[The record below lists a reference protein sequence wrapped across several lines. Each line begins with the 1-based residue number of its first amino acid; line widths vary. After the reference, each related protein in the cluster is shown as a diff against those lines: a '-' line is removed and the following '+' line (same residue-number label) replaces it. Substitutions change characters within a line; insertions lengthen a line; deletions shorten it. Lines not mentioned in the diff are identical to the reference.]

1 MKTIRICKSPHGNI
15 AIFAMN
21 IPNELKMFFG
31 MLDIWGYI
39 PNGRTGCEPYVT
51 YEVDKSLK
59 GYFKSQAFTAL
70 LGRFRINQE
79 QVKIELN

>member
-1 MKTIRICKSPHGNI
+1 
-15 AIFAMN
+15 
-21 IPNELKMFFG
+21 
-31 MLDIWGYI
+31 MLDIWSYM

-59 GYFKSQAFTAL
+59 GYFKSQAFKAL